1 MRCNRCGKELITGV
15 YRYNTSTY
23 CEDCAKEL
31 GLPDPLAMANKMMSM
46 FNDNL
51 LNFGELE
58 FSPTKSQIKCPKCG
72 TSLSDY
78 EKTKAVGC
86 IECYNTFN
94 EVIVRDLMRAQASN
108 SYSGRTPGQFPSSQF
123 EAGGIKSAVN
133 ETKSDELP
141 KAAEKQEANAENAE
155 VLEKLARFE
164 KADPGMLSDDDLKE
178 AIKLAVSTENYMLA
192 ARLRDE
198 LKGREDKA

>member
-15 YRYNTSTY
+15 YKYNTAY

-31 GLPDPLAMANKMMSM
+31 GLFDPLAMANKMMNL
-46 FNDNL
+46 FNDNI

-72 TSLSDY
+72 TSLLDY

-94 EVIVRDLMRAQASN
+94 EVIVRDLMRAQASD

-123 EAGGIKSAVN
+123 EAEGIKSGTNVA
-133 ETKSDELP
+133 ETDEMP
-141 KAAEKQEANAENAE
+141 KATEQQADNAGNAEI
-155 VLEKLARFE
+155 LEKLARFE
-164 KADPGMLSDDDLKE
+164 KADQGMLSDDDLRE

-192 ARLRDE
+192 AKLRDE